1 MDEGDGMSFLEKA
14 CAQAR
19 RRVEEGYYSLN
30 GCEAPVRRQSMLE
43 ALDKP
48 GISLI
53 CELKLRSP
61 STGWIRKKQDPMGL
75 VMEMEDAGADALS
88 ILTDPDNFSGSI
100 HYLSGASKITSLP
113 ILMKDFIVSEAQVE
127 AACRA
132 GASAILLIYPA
143 FSRGYAE
150 LELRDAI
157 KLANSMGLEVL
168 LESYTMED
176 FSASLRYDAD
186 LLGVNSRNLDTL
198 DLSLDRAY
206 EIIAAHGGDCE
217 RIVLESGITSASD
230 VRRIAEL
237 GVSKFLVGT
246 SIIRSG
252 SIALK
257 VRELKGA
264 LGDG

>member
-1 MDEGDGMSFLEKA
+1 MSFLEKA

-19 RRVEEGYYSLN
+19 RRVAEGYYSLDE
-30 GCEAPVRRQSMLE
+30 CKAAVRRPSMLK
-43 ALDKP
+43 ALGKP

-61 STGWIRKKQDPMGL
+61 SMGWIREEQDPVSL

-100 HYLSGASKITSLP
+100 RYLAEASEITSLP
-113 ILMKDFIVSEAQVE
+113 ILMKDFIVSETQIE
-127 AACRA
+127 AAHRA
-132 GASAILLIYPA
+132 GASAILLIFPA
-143 FSRGYAE
+143 FSRGYTE

-157 KLANSMGLEVL
+157 ELAHGMGLEVL
-168 LESYTMED
+168 LESYTIGD
-176 FSASLRYDAD
+176 FKASLHYDVD

-230 VRRIAEL
+230 VRKFLEV

-246 SIIRSG
+246 SIMRSRN
-252 SIALK
+252 IAAK
-257 VRELKGA
+257 IRELKGA